1 VIAGKQRATSPGRKI
16 KVHSIEYDGAGPALW
31 KVTTDD
37 GVEWHAASEIE
48 AAVELAEFITQ
59 RAQLMEALPALPEG
73 AS

>member
-1 VIAGKQRATSPGRKI
+1 M
-16 KVHSIEYDGAGPALW
+16 HSIEYDGAGPALW

-59 RAQLMEALPALPEG
+59 RAQLPIAIVNDPNCRRESQLHRAP
-73 AS
+73 SDH